1 MKIETKYGI
10 GQEVWL
16 MYNNSAIHRKV
27 KRVHVSADEAG
38 QYETYDLEQ
47 VDDCESCFD
56 YSWEA
61 SRLFPTKE
69 ELLKSL

>member
-1 MKIETKYGI
+1 MKIETKYDI

-16 MYNNSAIHRKV
+16 MWDNLAIHRKV
-27 KRVHVSADEAG
+27 KRVHVSVDEAG

-56 YSWEA
+56 YSWEI
-61 SRLFPTKE
+61 SRIFPTKE
-69 ELLKSL
+69 ELLESL